1 MYDTPIEETVT
12 IYINI
17 YKYIYIIYAQYIYIQ
32 KNAEIKQYPL
42 CNWLIKIK

>member
-17 YKYIYIIYAQYIYIQ
+17 YEYIYIRYAQYIQ
-32 KNAEIKQYPL
+32 KNAEIKQYSL
-42 CNWLIKIK
+42 CNWLIKVK